1 MKIGIISLQGD
12 IEEHREATY
21 RALDKLNVE
30 GEVIE
35 VKNVDELRSVN
46 GIIIPGGE
54 STTIGR
60 LASRSLF
67 SALKERIE
75 KGLPVLATCAG
86 LIVLAKKVYDRRV
99 GETKQPL
106 LGILDVLVERNAF
119 GRQRESFEMY
129 IKVPLIGEKPFKA
142 VFIRAPLIRKVW
154 GDAKSI
160 ANIKEGV
167 VAVKQNNVLATCFHP
182 ELAEDTRF
190 HELLIKTIK
199 A

>member
-167 VAVKQNNVLATCFHP
+167 VAVKQSNVLATCFHP

>member
-1 MKIGIISLQGD
+1 
-12 IEEHREATY
+12 
-21 RALDKLNVE
+21 
-30 GEVIE
+30 
-35 VKNVDELRSVN
+35 
-46 GIIIPGGE
+46 
-54 STTIGR
+54 
-60 LASRSLF
+60 
-67 SALKERIE
+67 
-75 KGLPVLATCAG
+75 
-86 LIVLAKKVYDRRV
+86 
-99 GETKQPL
+99 
-106 LGILDVLVERNAF
+106 
-119 GRQRESFEMY
+119 MY

-167 VAVKQNNVLATCFHP
+167 VAVKQSNVLATCFHP

>member
-75 KGLPVLATCAG
+75 KGLPVLATCGA
-86 LIVLAKKVYDRRV
+86 
-99 GETKQPL
+99 
-106 LGILDVLVERNAF
+106 
-119 GRQRESFEMY
+119 S
-129 IKVPLIGEKPFKA
+129 
-142 VFIRAPLIRKVW
+142 
-154 GDAKSI
+154 
-160 ANIKEGV
+160 
-167 VAVKQNNVLATCFHP
+167 
-182 ELAEDTRF
+182 
-190 HELLIKTIK
+190 
-199 A
+199 